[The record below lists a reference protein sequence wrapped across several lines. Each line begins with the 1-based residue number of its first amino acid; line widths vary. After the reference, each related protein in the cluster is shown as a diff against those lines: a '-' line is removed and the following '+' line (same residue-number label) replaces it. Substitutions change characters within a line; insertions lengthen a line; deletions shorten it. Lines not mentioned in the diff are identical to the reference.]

1 MLDFIKGIFGLD
13 SDGLSLTSDQKK
25 EVDQLVKELIQIGI
39 KEDYL
44 SEQSG
49 GAYNA
54 QCHHRRARE
63 IGSKLNLIGGMPL
76 MLKAFSRVQ
85 KKAGK
90 TAASHLEYA
99 WAEIGRWLA

>member
-1 MLDFIKGIFGLD
+1 MLDFLRGIFGQNFD
-13 SDGLSLTSDQKK
+13 RISLTPDQKR
-25 EVDQLVKELIQIGI
+25 EVDHLVKELIEIGI

-44 SEQSG
+44 SERPG
-49 GAYNA
+49 GAFNS

-76 MLKAFSRVQ
+76 MMNAFQRVQ

-90 TAASHLEYA
+90 NAASHLEYA